1 MEGGVAEPRVAAA
14 AGQRGGTEGKTM
26 EGGRKSVFFPKKLG
40 KSTIFRGSLRFQPHV
55 AND

>member
-26 EGGRKSVFFPKKLG
+26 EGGRKSVFFSKKNGKVYDFPG
-40 KSTIFRGSLRFQPHV
+40 KSKISASCGK
-55 AND
+55 